1 MSAAPITAA
10 AAATAIR
17 TVLKVKVASTLR
29 NARADVGPRPGA
41 CRSNE
46 RGRAGATNELPTL
59 CGT

>member
-17 TVLKVKVASTLR
+17 TVLKVKVASTLAMPR
-29 NARADVGPRPGA
+29 QYADPGWA

-46 RGRAGATNELPTL
+46 RGRPGGTNEPATL